1 LLPVAWF
8 LENTLMT
15 ARRPGSSARPSSSFH
30 VHALLAASVFA
41 GALSLNACQSEDEPK
56 KAAPPVGSAGS
67 SSGTGGKGGSTN
79 GGAGT
84 EGGGNAAGENSGA
97 GSGGSDTEDPCGGID
112 GTIAQ
117 VNNAAAEGAIKKDAR
132 VKIKGAV
139 VTSHKF
145 LASASSCLW
154 AVTITMPGT
163 ETQEYGSI
171 QLTGKGTPAPLDD
184 QGNKGACPTGA
195 EGGVIPDD
203 IKPGDTLDF
212 TAYAN
217 EFIQASCGTDPN
229 PKPVAGQKQLE
240 LGKLPAECF
249 TRTPGDAVPAP
260 HVFATTAEMTAFAS
274 GTNEGDVN
282 YKWGA
287 ALITLQGP
295 IKPKQSDKAADY
307 PSADAAVSKYGD
319 MLLDGTSL
327 AVNNN
332 VLYQDITGAGPKDS
346 AKRVSWP
353 LTTEFAS
360 ITGLGMVDFCSWSL
374 SLRAQCGDA
383 TPAATE
389 CTKLHETQRAAR
401 VAAHPGCVGFVRRRV
416 RRRRLPAGSF
426 GPCPRRCRRLRRCRF
441 QRRRGWGGCS
451 SRRGREPVDRGWRR
465 HWWRQRER
473 KRRHGGR
480 RRGLGRRRQRWR
492 RGCSGLGG

>member
-1 LLPVAWF
+1 
-8 LENTLMT
+8 MI
-15 ARRPGSSARPSSSFH
+15 ARRPASSATSSSFT

-41 GALSLNACQSEDEPK
+41 GALSLGACQAEEEDK
-56 KAAPPVGSAGS
+56 KVAPPVGGAGTSSGS
-67 SSGTGGKGGSTN
+67 SGKGGTGGSST

-84 EGGGNAAGENSGA
+84 DGGGNAGGDTGSA
-97 GSGGSDTEDPCGGID
+97 GSGDTDPCGGTDAEIS
-112 GTIAQ
+112 Q
-117 VNNAAAEGAIKKDAR
+117 VNNAAAEGAIKKDQR

-154 AVTITMPGT
+154 AVTITMPGA

-171 QLTGKGTPAPLDD
+171 QLTGKGNPAPIDD
-184 QGNKGACPTGA
+184 TGEKGACPMADGEAGT
-195 EGGVIPDD
+195 IPND
-203 IKPGDTLDF
+203 IKPGDTIDF

-229 PKPVAGQKQLE
+229 PKPAAGQKQLE

-260 HVFATTAEMTAFAS
+260 HVFATTDEMTAFAS

-287 ALITLQGP
+287 ALITVKGP
-295 IKPKQSDKAADY
+295 IKPKQSDKTTDY

-319 MLLDGTSL
+319 MLLEGTSL

-332 VLYQDITGAGPKDS
+332 ILYQDITGKGPKDS

-353 LTTEFAS
+353 LTTEFTS

-374 SLRAQCGDA
+374 SLRNQCGDA
-383 TPAATE
+383 APEATE
-389 CTKLHETQRAAR
+389 CAK
-401 VAAHPGCVGFVRRRV
+401 
-416 RRRRLPAGSF
+416 
-426 GPCPRRCRRLRRCRF
+426 
-441 QRRRGWGGCS
+441 
-451 SRRGREPVDRGWRR
+451 
-465 HWWRQRER
+465 
-473 KRRHGGR
+473 
-480 RRGLGRRRQRWR
+480 
-492 RGCSGLGG
+492 